1 MDKLIA
7 VGFLAVAVLVQP
19 TISHAGRNSQ
29 FHATEAQK
37 RKPTPLPPRSDLG
50 CKRYFALIGA
60 LVSVP
65 CNG

>member
-7 VGFLAVAVLVQP
+7 VGFLAVAILVQP
-19 TISHAGRNSQ
+19 TISHAGRNSH

-37 RKPTPLPPRSDLG
+37 RKPLPPRSDLG